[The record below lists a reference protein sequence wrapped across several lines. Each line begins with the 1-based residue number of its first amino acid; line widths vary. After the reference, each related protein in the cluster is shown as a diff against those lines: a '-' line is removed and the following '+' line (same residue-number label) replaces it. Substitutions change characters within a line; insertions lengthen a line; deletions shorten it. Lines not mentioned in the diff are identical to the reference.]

1 LSQATAYL
9 TLNLKSLGFTTFHTN
24 LLTIPAYVLFIVNL
38 LFWTW
43 LSEKINQRFLTGL
56 VSQIWCLPLLI
67 ALEFLGVGASKWVRY
82 VISML
87 LVGAPYVHAINVAI
101 TSRNAGSV
109 RTRTTASAL
118 YNMTVQASNVIAS
131 QIYRADDKPLYRT
144 GNKVLI
150 AITCYNM
157 VLFVGA
163 KLFYVWRNNIRDK
176 RWRSMSQEE
185 RETYLATTTDTGNKL
200 LTFRFAE

>member
-1 LSQATAYL
+1 M
-9 TLNLKSLGFTTFHTN
+9 TLNLKSLGFSTFHTN
-24 LLTIPAYVLFIVNL
+24 LLTIPAYVLFIINL

-43 LSEKINQRFLTGL
+43 FSEKINQRFLTGL

-67 ALEFLGVGASKWVRY
+67 VLEFLGVGVSKWVRY
-82 VISML
+82 AVSVL

-131 QIYRADDKPLYRT
+131 QIYRTDDAPLYRT
-144 GNKVLI
+144 GNKILI
-150 AITCYNM
+150 AITCYNI
-157 VLFVGA
+157 VLFVSA
-163 KLFYVWRNNIRDK
+163 KFFYVWRNNIRDK
-176 RWRSMSQEE
+176 RWKSMSQEE
-185 RETYLATTTDTGNKL
+185 RETYLATTTDKGNKR
-200 LTFRFAE
+200 LTFRFAS